1 MATIIIQAV
10 GLFLII
16 LLGYLLK
23 KMGLLK
29 KEDGSRLSIII
40 VNVTLPAVVIV
51 NLATVTIQ
59 KIFVLFILIGFAWSV
74 LQIIFAWFTSKK
86 ANRTQ
91 RQMYMY
97 CGSGFNIGNF
107 TLPFVQGFLP
117 LGVPFLS
124 MFDIGN
130 SIMLSGGTRVLVEGL
145 VSGTAKIDVRAI
157 LGRLFKSIPFTC
169 YLVML
174 LLRVF
179 AIDLPEAALTMLQPI
194 AHANVFLSMF
204 MIGLYL
210 ELKLPKH
217 ALSDVLKVLGL
228 RYGIGLFIACIVFL
242 LPIGIMPK
250 TVLMLLTVTPVP
262 LFGVI
267 NSVLVGVE
275 EETVGF
281 ASSISFLM
289 SLPIMTVMLLILGI
303 QV

>member
-16 LLGYLLK
+16 ILGYTLK

-29 KEDGSRLSIII
+29 KEDGSRLSIVI

-51 NLATVTIQ
+51 NLASVTMQ
-59 KIFVLFILIGFAWSV
+59 TIFLLFILIGFIWSI
-74 LQIIFAWFTSKK
+74 LQILFAWFTSKK
-86 ANRTQ
+86 ANMTQ

-117 LGVPFLS
+117 LGVPFIS

-145 VSGTAKIDVRAI
+145 VSGTAKLDFRII
-157 LGRLFKSIPFTC
+157 LMHLLKSIPFIC

-174 LLRVF
+174 LLRLWS
-179 AIDLPEAALTMLQPI
+179 IDLPQELLSMIQPI

-210 ELKLPKH
+210 DFKLPKH
-217 ALSDVLKVLGL
+217 AVKDVLKVLGL
-228 RYGIGLFIACIVFL
+228 RYGVGLLLALIVFF
-242 LPIGIMPK
+242 LPIDTIPK
-250 TVLMLLTVTPVP
+250 TVLMLLSVTPVP

-281 ASSISFLM
+281 ASSVSFLL
-289 SLPIMTVMLLILGI
+289 SLPIMTMLLLILGL
-303 QV
+303 

>member
-16 LLGYLLK
+16 ILGYTLK

-29 KEDGSRLSIII
+29 KEDGSRLSIVI

-51 NLATVTIQ
+51 NLASVAIQTI
-59 KIFVLFILIGFAWSV
+59 FLLFILIGFIWSI
-74 LQIIFAWFTSKK
+74 LQIFLAWFTSKK
-86 ANRTQ
+86 ANMTQ

-117 LGVPFLS
+117 LGVPFIS

-145 VSGTAKIDVRAI
+145 VSGTAKLDRSI
-157 LGRLFKSIPFTC
+157 LMRLLKSIPFIC

-174 LLRVF
+174 LLRLW
-179 AIDLPEAALTMLQPI
+179 AIDLPQAFLTMIQPV

-210 ELKLPKH
+210 DFKLPKH
-217 ALSDVLKVLGL
+217 AVKDVLKVLGL
-228 RYGIGLFIACIVFL
+228 RYGVGLLLALIVFF
-242 LPIGIMPK
+242 LPIDTMPK
-250 TVLMLLTVTPVP
+250 TVLMLLSVTPVP

-281 ASSISFLM
+281 ASSVSFLL
-289 SLPIMTVMLLILGI
+289 SLPIMTMLLLILGL
-303 QV
+303 

>member
-16 LLGYLLK
+16 ILGYTLK

-29 KEDGSRLSIII
+29 KEDGSRLSIVI

-51 NLATVTIQ
+51 NLASVAIQTI
-59 KIFVLFILIGFAWSV
+59 FLLFILIGFVWSI
-74 LQIIFAWFTSKK
+74 LQIFLAWFTSKK
-86 ANRTQ
+86 ANMTQ

-117 LGVPFLS
+117 LGVPFIS

-145 VSGTAKIDVRAI
+145 VSGTAKLDRSI
-157 LGRLFKSIPFTC
+157 LMRLLKSIPFIC

-174 LLRVF
+174 LLRLW
-179 AIDLPEAALTMLQPI
+179 AIDLPQAFLTMIQPV

-210 ELKLPKH
+210 DFKLPKH
-217 ALSDVLKVLGL
+217 AVKDVLKVLGL
-228 RYGIGLFIACIVFL
+228 RYGVGLLLALIVFF
-242 LPIGIMPK
+242 LPIDTMPK
-250 TVLMLLTVTPVP
+250 TVLMLLSVTPVP

-281 ASSISFLM
+281 ASSVSFLL
-289 SLPIMTVMLLILGI
+289 SLPIMTMLLLILGL
-303 QV
+303 